1 MESKALEKRRKEVL
15 SVKKKELEFREITAQ
30 DAARLSYYYTLRE
43 NNTCDSVF
51 MGEYLWK
58 DYFKVR
64 YAVSEQTQ
72 ALHYIMEIDGKTY
85 AAVPYC
91 RGEYLPAAW
100 EEIRAYFHEE
110 LKIPLEV
117 NLADE
122 TSMNI
127 LMLSGDEYEIT
138 ELRDAEDYLYDAQAL
153 KTLSGKK
160 LHKKK
165 NHLNAFLR
173 EQEGHYE
180 YRRLCCSDAPEVW
193 AFLKRW
199 KVEKDAEYAGL
210 SEEEK
215 ELDGEILGIHNVLT
229 SCSLLSVRM
238 AGVYIDGVLQAFTLG
253 SYNEQLKMA
262 VIHVE
267 KANPNIRGL
276 YTFINQQFL
285 VNEYEDAVL
294 VNREDDVG
302 IESLRQAKLSY
313 APVGLA
319 KKFRVAERMHT
330 F

>member
-1 MESKALEKRRKEVL
+1 MELK
-15 SVKKKELEFREITAQ
+15 FQEITAS
-30 DAARLSYYYTLRE
+30 DAQRLSCYYTLRE

-58 DYFKVR
+58 DYFKLR
-64 YAVSEQTQ
+64 YAISERTQ
-72 ALHYIMEIDGKTY
+72 ALHYIMEIGGKTY

-91 RGEYLPAAW
+91 RSECLPAAW

-110 LKIPLEV
+110 LKLPLEV

-122 TSMNI
+122 TSMK
-127 LMLSGDEYEIT
+127 LLSLPPEEYGIT

-153 KTLSGKK
+153 RTLSGKK

-173 EQEGHYE
+173 EQEGRYE

-199 KVEKDAEYAGL
+199 KVQKDAEYAEL
-210 SEEEK
+210 PEEEK
-215 ELDGEILGIHNVLT
+215 ELDAEMLGIRDVLT
-229 SCSLLSVRM
+229 NCSMLSARM
-238 AGVYIDGVLQAFTLG
+238 AGVYIDGGLEAFTLG
-253 SYNEQLKMA
+253 SYNERLKMA

-267 KANPNIRGL
+267 KANPDIRGL
-276 YTFINQQFL
+276 YAFINRQFL

-319 KKFRVAERMHT
+319 KKFRVSERMHT